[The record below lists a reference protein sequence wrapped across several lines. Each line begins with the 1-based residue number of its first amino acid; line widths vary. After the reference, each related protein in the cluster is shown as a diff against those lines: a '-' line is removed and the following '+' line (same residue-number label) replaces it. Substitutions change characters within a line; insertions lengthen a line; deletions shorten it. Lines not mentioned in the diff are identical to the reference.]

1 MYIDKTICI
10 QVFQSDPLPQV
21 YQIKYQA
28 MPSALQTFVCV
39 CVWGGGGGG
48 GRSEEHSKFKHGTV
62 IGCPLCNKSVCE
74 IYFLLDIPQSTISGI
89 IEKYKYL
96 GTAAMKQKTM

>member
-1 MYIDKTICI
+1 MHNVYGQKYLHSSISIRPIATGISNQVPSLAICI
-10 QVFQSDPLPQV
+10 TN
-21 YQIKYQA
+21 I
-28 MPSALQTFVCV
+28 
-39 CVWGGGGGG
+39 GGGG

-96 GTAAMKQKTM
+96 GTAAMKQKNI

>member
-1 MYIDKTICI
+1 MYMDKTICI

-28 MPSALQTFVCV
+28 MPSALQTLCVCVCVCV
-39 CVWGGGGGG
+39 CVWGGGG

-62 IGCPLCNKSVCE
+62 IGCPLCNKS
-74 IYFLLDIPQSTISGI
+74 ISQI
-89 IEKYKYL
+89 VKYISC
-96 GTAAMKQKTM
+96 